1 MAIITIAALK
11 GGVGKS
17 TLAVNLACALP
28 GPVILVDADSQ
39 ATAIAWAAAGELPVE
54 VLGLPLEDE
63 RQTPAWVRNVLSLA
77 STATVVSRDENV
89 AFVTGNP
96 KLT

>member
-28 GPVILVDADSQ
+28 GPTVLVDADSQ
-39 ATAIAWAAAGELPVE
+39 GTATAWAAAGELPVE
-54 VLGLPLEDE
+54 VLSMPL
-63 RQTPAWVRNVLSLA
+63 
-77 STATVVSRDENV
+77 
-89 AFVTGNP
+89 
-96 KLT
+96 